1 MSKPIDW
8 VMDYETTVRAF
19 MGVFEDV
26 HSSERKH
33 FIISP
38 LQDDFN
44 DFMHFLTSN
53 RDKGDRH
60 LGYNNI
66 GFDGQ
71 ITQFILDNLSH
82 FAYAST
88 LDRIKAIYEFSQKV
102 IELTKNGDYPPY
114 RKEDFSI
121 PQVDIYKLNGWDT
134 NAKRAGL
141 KWIQFTTHWHNL
153 EDMPY
158 DHTHP
163 IRNYRELGEMLSYCI
178 NDVTSTKRLYN
189 LEDSKGKKLTWEQL
203 DLRKTLSEKFDL
215 DLYSAPEP
223 TISKEIFLHFLA
235 EKLGK
240 DKSKLRK
247 MRTVREYV
255 DIKDVI
261 LPMVSFNTPE
271 FNDVLLWYQNM
282 RADTTPKA
290 QDDEEKGKG
299 PKFSIFH
306 KNVKTD
312 YGLGGIH
319 GCIIPGVYKSDD
331 KYIIKSADVTS
342 FYPML
347 AIKNGWHPEQV
358 PGKEFC
364 ELYEWFF
371 LERKKYPK
379 GTPLNYLYKIVLNAT
394 YGLSKSYYSFLYDP
408 MFTYRITVNGQ
419 LLLSMLY
426 EELSTR
432 IPDSLPLMQ
441 NTDGLE
447 IRIPR
452 EYEALFDQIC
462 KEWEDK
468 TKLNLEFDNYDRLII
483 ADVNSY
489 IGVYDTGKTKC
500 KGRFE
505 FEGRALHKN
514 SSNTI
519 VPKAIYEYFVNQK
532 PVEEFLAENQNI
544 LDYCAAVKMHK
555 GWYLEHHRDNQITP
569 LQKTIRYYNSSNTEK
584 AGKIIKCHS
593 DGRKMQ
599 LESGRWL
606 QEVLNVY
613 DAKTPWSEYHV
624 DIDYY
629 REAIMSEIGK
639 ILSPK
644 KHIKKLQ
651 KAKNQKVQPQYSLF

>member
-1 MSKPIDW
+1 MSQPKDW

-19 MGVFEDV
+19 VAVFEDV
-26 HSSERKH
+26 HSSEMRH
-33 FIISP
+33 FIIHP
-38 LQDDFN
+38 LQDDFKK
-44 DFMHFLTSN
+44 FVEFLYENKRN
-53 RDKGDRH
+53 RDRH

-71 ITQFILDNLSH
+71 VTEYILQNLH
-82 FAYAST
+82 EFGYAST
-88 LDRIKAIYEFSQKV
+88 QQRIHMIYTFAQQI
-102 IELTKNGDYPPY
+102 IELGREGKYPPY
-114 RKEDFSI
+114 REEDFAI
-121 PQVDIYKLNGWDT
+121 PQIDVFKLNGWDT

-158 DHTHP
+158 EHDYP

-189 LEDSKGKKLTWEQL
+189 LEDSKGKRLTWEQL
-203 DLRKTLSEKFDL
+203 DLRKDLSEKFNL
-215 DLYSAPEP
+215 NLYSAPEP
-223 TISKEIFLHFLA
+223 KISKEIFLHFLSD
-235 EKLGK
+235 KLK
-240 DKSKLRK
+240 WDKKKIRK
-247 MRTVREYV
+247 MRTVRDYV

-261 LPMVSFNTPE
+261 LPTVKFSTLE
-271 FNDVLLWYQNM
+271 FQDVLTWFMGM

-290 QDDEEKGKG
+290 QDDDEKGKG

-306 KNVKTD
+306 KGVKTD

-319 GCIIPGVYKSDD
+319 GCIIPGVYSSDE

-347 AIKNGWHPEQV
+347 AIKNGWHPEHI

-371 LERKKYPK
+371 YERKKYAK
-379 GTPLNYLYKIVLNAT
+379 GTPLNYLFKIVLNAT
-394 YGLSKSYYSFLYDP
+394 YGLSKSFYSFLYDP

-432 IPDSLPLMQ
+432 IPDSTPLMQ

-447 IRIPR
+447 IKIPR
-452 EYEALFDQIC
+452 EHEALFDQIC
-462 KEWEDK
+462 KEWEDN

-483 ADVNSY
+483 SDVNNY
-489 IGVYDTGKTKC
+489 IGIYDTGKTKC

-519 VPKAIYEYFVNQK
+519 IPKAIYEHFVNRK
-532 PVEEFLAENQNI
+532 PVEEFLQENKNI

-555 GWYLEHHRDNQITP
+555 GWYLEHHRGEQVNQ
-569 LQKTIRYYNSSNTEK
+569 LQKTIRYYNSRNSEQS
-584 AGKIIKCHS
+584 GKIYKCHN
-593 DGRKMQ
+593 DGRAMQ
-599 LESGRWL
+599 LESGRWQ

-613 DAKTPWSEYHV
+613 DSRIPWEDYNV
-624 DIDYY
+624 DTDYY
-629 REAIMSEIGK
+629 LEAIRSEIGK
-639 ILSPK
+639 IMSPK

-651 KAKNQKVQPQYSLF
+651 KAKTEKEKPQLSLF